1 MPSEAS
7 EEGALNCRR
16 NSDAAVELLQSF
28 RLGMPSNGRS
38 FPHRSVRFPMYSSV
52 ELSCSRPIRRP
63 KACLEAFTAL
73 PATTSMCSA
82 VSLRLQ
88 EKKQKKQKTK

>member
-1 MPSEAS
+1 MTQLRSRCGASDSE
-7 EEGALNCRR
+7 CPQTK
-16 NSDAAVELLQSF
+16 V
-28 RLGMPSNGRS
+28 

-73 PATTSMCSA
+73 PATAPICSD
-82 VSLRLQ
+82 VSL
-88 EKKQKKQKTK
+88 